1 MNSFIH
7 SVAEYIFRTHGS
19 EMGEVC
25 VVLPN
30 RRAGLFFSRA
40 VSELTEVPVW
50 SPRVVAIREFVE
62 TLTGQ
67 TVSDELLLVKELY
80 EICRKRLNR
89 DESFESFYPWGVM
102 LLGDFDDVDKY
113 RVKAHDLFRN
123 LKAIRDLSSD
133 LSYLNEEQIELIRQF
148 WENFQEEGKG
158 HAPLFLEFW
167 EKLPVIYDDFRSVL
181 KEKDLAYEGMLYREL
196 AEQLLREEKT
206 EIPCSMVYFVGFNAL
221 TPAEETLFTK
231 MKQQGNARFFWDYDQ
246 AYLEHAEEGLLGGHD
261 AGRFISRYLKMFPPP
276 ADLDIFNNFSDP
288 DKTIEVWSSPN
299 RTMQSWVVKEVL
311 EKWQQE
317 PPVPDE
323 KIAVVLADEQLLLP
337 VLHALP
343 AGAGAVNVTMGY
355 PLKASPVYAFF
366 VKTLQLLRNR
376 KRSGE
381 GNNLYYHADVISL
394 MHNPLVKKPERYLLH
409 QWEKE
414 IIKKNKI
421 YLQAGEIPAG
431 DFSIAD
437 LEKDDE
443 PAAWTHRLL
452 DLLFNMVVP
461 DLPEE
466 EEKGVNLNLEV
477 FYRLSLLV
485 TRFNDFV
492 TTSSLYLT
500 PKGYISLLLHLVEKE
515 SVSFYG
521 EPLAGMQVMGILE
534 TRLLD
539 FDRLIILSVN
549 EGDLPAAGTVASYIP
564 YHLRKGF
571 KLPAWEHRDSLYAY
585 YFFRLIQRAGKVVLV
600 YHTDSDSETR
610 STGEKSRFISQLH
623 YLSSLKLRVKN
634 LYYRPGIIAPGEVVV
649 EKEPKIMERMI
660 RLYTQERA
668 LSPSALNTYLN
679 CRLAFYY
686 RYVAG
691 IREAEEMSEEVD
703 HALFGQLIHKALE
716 MLYDPVASHLP
727 ADKQIT
733 PELLAGMKNRILENT
748 VDKAMQMV
756 LFGEEKESDR
766 SFTPIQTIVRT
777 MVIKYVRKVLDY
789 DAQLAPLKPLHVEK
803 SVRDMIPVTVGE
815 KTIAVAISGTIDRVD
830 SVAGTIRIVDYKT
843 GGGDHSKM
851 SFENI
856 PALFD
861 RDKKTQKKEIFQILM
876 YAMMYASEH
885 PEDPPPLPVL
895 YFLKIMF
902 GGSALQQLKAGPSGK
917 KSAFTFKAEAVK
929 NFREHLTGLLQELFD
944 PSVPFDRTPHEEHCK
959 YCPYRSICEKE

>member
-1 MNSFIH
+1 M
-7 SVAEYIFRTHGS
+7 
-19 EMGEVC
+19 C

-40 VSELTEVPVW
+40 VSGLTEVPVW

-80 EICRKRLNR
+80 EIYRKILQR
-89 DESFESFYPWGVM
+89 DEPFESFYPWGVM

-133 LSYLNEEQIELIRQF
+133 LSYLNDEQIGLIRQF

-167 EKLPVIYDDFRSVL
+167 EKLPAIYDEFRAVL

-206 EIPCSMVYFVGFNAL
+206 ETPCSMVYFVGFNAL

-231 MKQQGNARFFWDYDQ
+231 MQQQGKARFFWDYDQ
-246 AYLEHAEEGLLGGHD
+246 AYLEHAEDDLLGEHD
-261 AGRFISRYLKMFPPP
+261 AGRFISRYLKIFPPP
-276 ADLDIFNNFSDP
+276 ADLAVFNNLPDP

-299 RTMQSWVVKEVL
+299 RTMQSWVVKEIL
-311 EKWQQE
+311 DKWQQE
-317 PPVPDE
+317 EQIPDE

-343 AGAGAVNVTMGY
+343 ADSGAVNVTMGY

-366 VKTLQLLRNR
+366 VKTLQLLKNR

-394 MHNPLVKKPERYLLH
+394 MHNPLVKKPERSLLH
-409 QWEKE
+409 RWEKE

-431 DFSIAD
+431 DFSITD
-437 LEKDDE
+437 LEKKDE
-443 PAAWTHRLL
+443 PVAWTHRLL

-461 DLPEE
+461 EQ
-466 EEKGVNLNLEV
+466 EEKGIDLNLEV

-485 TRFNDFV
+485 TRFNDFI
-492 TTSSLYLT
+492 TASSLQLT

-549 EGDLPAAGTVASYIP
+549 EGDLPAAGAVASYIP
-564 YHLRKGF
+564 YNLRKGF

-600 YHTDSDSETR
+600 YHTDSESETR
-610 STGEKSRFISQLH
+610 STGEKSRFISQLQ
-623 YLSSLKLRVKN
+623 YLSSLQLSVKN
-634 LYYRPGIIAPGEVVV
+634 LFYRPGIIAPGEVIV
-649 EKEPKIMERMI
+649 EKDAKIMERMI
-660 RLYTQERA
+660 RLYTGERA
-668 LSPSALNTYLN
+668 LSPSALNTYMN

-686 RYVAG
+686 RYVGG

-716 MLYDPVASHLP
+716 MLYDPHASHMP
-727 ADKQIT
+727 ADKKLT
-733 PELLAGMKNRILENT
+733 AELLAAMRNRLLEIT
-748 VDKAMQMV
+748 VDKAMQTV
-756 LFGEEKESDR
+756 LFGEEKENNR
-766 SFTPIQTIVRT
+766 TFTPLQTIVRT

-789 DAQLAPLKPLHVEK
+789 DVPLAPLTPLHVEK
-803 SVRDMIPVTVGE
+803 EVGDTIPVTVGE
-815 KTIAVAISGTIDRVD
+815 KTIRVALSGKIDRVD
-830 SVAGTIRIVDYKT
+830 KVDGTIRIVDYKT

-851 SFENI
+851 SFEDI
-856 PALFD
+856 PSLFD
-861 RDKKTQKKEIFQILM
+861 RDKKNQKKEIFQILM
-876 YAMMYASEH
+876 YAMMYATEH
-885 PEDPPPLPVL
+885 QENPPPLPVL

-902 GGSALQQLKAGPSGK
+902 GGSALQQLKTGPSGK
-917 KSAFTFKAEAVK
+917 KIAFTFDPETMKS
-929 NFREHLTGLLQELFD
+929 FREHLSALLQELFD